1 MEMSDLQ
8 IQNIVDTLPI
18 GYYTGRRIPCALD
31 KEAECS
37 CYSPT
42 EDTIHIALD
51 QLKMGLPTAQTYT
64 DAEKLIRSNFYHEVS
79 HAILT
84 PKDMS
89 PTSARNI
96 AEDERIERVL
106 GDYYYGVNFKESL
119 YAINGNPP
127 PQPQE
132 PIQWFFLLCRYGI
145 GNPALLQ
152 RFEQIMHDYAN
163 LTRLDDPYQYK
174 KDIDHLYAELLNDLQ
189 QNQEAYEQIAQQLG
203 AGQMPDMSQVQ
214 FNDDNGEPIPFNDG
228 NGQPMPRPDSKSQ
241 KKGTRTKNECLRVVT
256 EALKNDEILDTRTCD
271 QLARI
276 FENYRRK
283 NRGGGALQGYSGVLN
298 PRHAE
303 RKDYRIFD
311 RSASV
316 RSSNQF
322 GTFHLNLFLDV
333 SGSFHC
339 NETAVNS
346 LLACLERLEQ
356 TNHIFTFDV
365 IAMGNANETLLDK
378 DKRRISC
385 HGGTYLS
392 KSIEPLY
399 RQVQKPMTYNYNIVL
414 FDGDAYAS
422 YGEANRKGTRYGR
435 DGKGFKTFNNKNCTI
450 ISDIENDLYIKKYAP
465 DARTII
471 TSNYTDNLITNVMQ
485 ALQRALS

>member
-1 MEMSDLQ
+1 MEMSNLQ
-8 IQNIVDTLPI
+8 IQSVVDTLPI
-18 GYYTGRRIPCALD
+18 GYYTGRRIPCTLD
-31 KEAECS
+31 NKAECS
-37 CYSPT
+37 SYSPS
-42 EDTIHIALD
+42 EDTIHIALE
-51 QLKMGLPTAQTYT
+51 QLKMGLPTAQTYA
-64 DAEKLIRSNFYHEVS
+64 DAERLIRSNFYHEVS

-84 PKDMS
+84 PSQMS
-89 PTSARNI
+89 PTDARNI

-106 GDYYYGVNFKESL
+106 GNYYYGVNFKESL
-119 YAINGNPP
+119 HAINGYPP

-152 RFEQIMHDYAN
+152 EFEELMRRYAD
-163 LTRLDDPYQYK
+163 LTRKSWGHNYAT
-174 KDIDHLYAELLNDLQ
+174 DIDLLYAKLQEDLQ
-189 QNQEAYEQIAQQLG
+189 QNQKAYEEIAQQLG
-203 AGQMPDMSQVQ
+203 AGQMPNMSQTRFSDASGQ
-214 FNDDNGEPIPFNDG
+214 PIPLPTTDG
-228 NGQPMPRPDSKSQ
+228 KQDQPC
-241 KKGTRTKNECLRVVT
+241 TKNECLRTVT
-256 EALKNDEILDTRTCD
+256 EALENAEILDARTCD

-311 RSASV
+311 RSAPI

-333 SGSFHC
+333 SGSFHQ
-339 NETAVNS
+339 NEGAVNS
-346 LLACLERLEQ
+346 LLACLERLER

-365 IAMGNANETLLDK
+365 ITMGNANETLLDK
-378 DKRRISC
+378 SKRRISC
-385 HGGTYLS
+385 GGGTYLS
-392 KSIEPLY
+392 KRVEALY

-414 FDGDAYAS
+414 FDGDAYAT
-422 YGEANRKGTRYGR
+422 YWNATREGTKYNR
-435 DGKGFKTFNNKNCTI
+435 DGQGFKTFNNKNCTI
-450 ISDIENDLYIKKYAP
+450 ISDADNKGYIKQYAP

-471 TSNYTDNLITNVMQ
+471 TSDYTENLIANVMQ

>member
-1 MEMSDLQ
+1 MKMSDLQ
-8 IQNIVDTLPI
+8 IQSIVDTLPI

-31 KEAECS
+31 EEASCS
-37 CYSPT
+37 CYSPS
-42 EDTIHIALD
+42 EDTIRISLD
-51 QLKMGLPTAQTYT
+51 QLKTGLPTAKTYA
-64 DAEKLIRSNFYHEVS
+64 DAERLIRSNFYHEVS

-84 PKDMS
+84 PQQMHPNDV
-89 PTSARNI
+89 RNI

-106 GDYYYGVNFKESL
+106 GGYYYGVNFKESL

-127 PQPQE
+127 PKPQKA
-132 PIQWFFLLCRYGI
+132 IQWWFLLCRYGI

-152 RFEQIMHDYAN
+152 EFDKIMRDYAC
-163 LTRLDDPYQYK
+163 LTRNSSYCDYVSALNRLYEK
-174 KDIDHLYAELLNDLQ
+174 LLKDLH
-189 QNQEAYEQIAQQLG
+189 QNEATYEQIAQQLG
-203 AGQMPDMSQVQ
+203 AGQMPDMSQMQ
-214 FNDDNGEPIPFNDG
+214 FSDEDGQPIPI
-228 NGQPMPRPDSKSQ
+228 PAPDSNNHEEGERLPS
-241 KKGTRTKNECLRVVT
+241 KNDCLRVVAD
-256 EALKNDEILDTRTCD
+256 ALKNKEVLDARTCD
-271 QLARI
+271 LLSRI

-333 SGSFHC
+333 SGSFYY
-339 NETAVNS
+339 NETVVNS

-365 IAMGNANETLLDK
+365 VTMGNADEALLDK
-378 DKRRISC
+378 NKRRISC
-385 HGGTYLS
+385 SGGNYLS
-392 KSIEPLY
+392 KRIEPLY

-414 FDGDAYAS
+414 FDGDAYS
-422 YGEANRKGTRYGR
+422 NYNRSDTKYRR
-435 DGKGFKTFNNKNCTI
+435 DGEGFKTFNNKNCTI
-450 ISDIENDLYIKKYAP
+450 ISDAENQEYIKQYAP

-471 TSNYTDNLITNVMQ
+471 TADYTANLITNVMQ

>member
-8 IQNIVDTLPI
+8 IQSIVDTLPI

-31 KEAECS
+31 KEADCS
-37 CYSPT
+37 CYSPR
-42 EDTIHIALD
+42 EDTIHIALE
-51 QLKMGLPTAQTYT
+51 QLKMGLPTAQTYA

-84 PKDMS
+84 PRKMT
-89 PTSARNI
+89 PNTVRNI

-127 PQPQE
+127 PQPQDST
-132 PIQWFFLLCRYGI
+132 QWWFLLCRYGI
-145 GNPALLQ
+145 GTPALLQ
-152 RFEQIMHDYAN
+152 EFDTIMHDYAC
-163 LTRLDDPYQYK
+163 LTRNSNCCEYVKAINRLFDKLQ
-174 KDIDHLYAELLNDLQ
+174 NDLQ
-189 QNQEAYEQIAQQLG
+189 QNRKAYEQIAQQLG

-214 FNDDNGEPIPFNDG
+214 FNDDNG
-228 NGQPMPRPDSKSQ
+228 QPMPCPNSKSQ
-241 KKGTRTKNECLRVVT
+241 KEGTRTKNDCLRVIT
-256 EALKNDEILDTRTCD
+256 DALQNDEILDAHTCD

-283 NRGGGALQGYSGVLN
+283 NRGGGALQGYSGALN

-333 SGSFHC
+333 SGSFSS

-365 IAMGNANETLLDK
+365 IAMGNADETLLDK
-378 DKRRISC
+378 DKRRIRC
-385 HGGTYLS
+385 YGGTYLS

-414 FDGDAYAS
+414 FDGDAYVS
-422 YGEANRKGTRYGR
+422 YGNASRKGTKYSR
-435 DGKGFKTFNNKNCTI
+435 DGEGFKTFNNKNCTI
-450 ISDIENDLYIKKYAP
+450 ISNAENQEYIKQYAP

-471 TSNYTDNLITNVMQ
+471 TANYTANLITNVMQ

>member
-1 MEMSDLQ
+1 MEMSNLQ

-18 GYYTGRRIPCALD
+18 GYYTGRRIPCVLD
-31 KEAECS
+31 SQEDCS
-37 CYSPT
+37 HYNPSQ
-42 EDTIHIALD
+42 DTIRISLD
-51 QLKMGLPTAQTYT
+51 QLKQGLPTAQTYT

-84 PKDMS
+84 PVNMP
-89 PTSARNI
+89 PTAARNI

-106 GDYYYGVNFKESL
+106 GNYYYGVNFKESL
-119 YAINGNPP
+119 YAVNGNPP

-152 RFEQIMHDYAN
+152 EFEGIMRDFGGLNRYSQHGQYAKAIDE
-163 LTRLDDPYQYK
+163 LYK
-174 KDIDHLYAELLNDLQ
+174 KLSQDLQ
-189 QNQEAYEQIAQQLG
+189 QNAQAYEQIAQQLG

-214 FNDDNGEPIPFNDG
+214 FKDDNGQPIDLPAHID
-228 NGQPMPRPDSKSQ
+228 QEKPQ
-241 KKGTRTKNECLRVVT
+241 ITKNECLST
-256 EALKNDEILDTRTCD
+256 IAKALQNEDILDARTCD

-333 SGSFHC
+333 SGSFSN
-339 NETAVNS
+339 NENAVNS

-365 IAMGNANETLLDK
+365 ITMGNADETLLDK
-378 DKRRISC
+378 DERRIHCS
-385 HGGTYLS
+385 GGTYLS
-392 KSIEPLY
+392 KRIEPLY

-422 YGEANRKGTRYGR
+422 YGKASREGTRYDK
-435 DGKGFKTFNNKNCTI
+435 DGEGFKIFDNKNCTI
-450 ISDIENDLYIKKYAP
+450 ISDGDNKDYIEKYAP

-471 TSNYTDNLITNVMQ
+471 TNDYAANLITNVMQ